1 MPSNSPNEGT
11 PSFLSPAMLIGLVF
25 SRKTYFIDSGQPTS
39 TTKLAYHLALRI
51 EQE

>member
-11 PSFLSPAMLIGLVF
+11 PSFLSPATLIGLVF
-25 SRKTYFIDSGQPTS
+25 KGKLPLLINLLNPIE
-39 TTKLAYHLALRI
+39 TKVAYHLALRI